1 MRDKSTNH
9 QFEATVAT
17 CAALAS
23 KGSTLYTKTPLRQI
37 LDVRDY
43 TNEEFDHRE
52 HKLNSNR
59 PDASQR
65 LLEYHA

>member
-23 KGSTLYTKTPLRQI
+23 QGSTLYTKTPLRQI

-43 TNEEFDHRE
+43 TNEEFGHLE
-52 HKLNSNR
+52 HNSIATDPMPPNG
-59 PDASQR
+59 S
-65 LLEYHA
+65 